1 MLYYFYNLKS
11 IYLSLSINFRYFLS
25 IIILPFA
32 YIISIFV
39 TKNNNKQKIF
49 LSFIK
54 YTSQEKKQKYKNN
67 YQVIESIKEA
77 GYNFKFINI
86 DIDNKVYSKYF
97 YNISIFI
104 KILKI
109 NPKFIYFFSD
119 VQPIGTYPNII
130 VFYLISKLLKCKT
143 ICISHD
149 YVWKI
154 NYKYMQFHQK
164 LFSTVLAQPYAYFKN
179 QKKIKFAEPWFATKD
194 LVIKSKKQRDI
205 DLIFVGRKSSDKNR
219 EIYLNKLIKDGF
231 KIKVFGPGFQKMLST
246 KEYKKFYSN
255 TKIALS
261 FTSRDKNPNLQFANS
276 SRGRTLEALSFG
288 CFLLEEKNWVTKLLF
303 KRGLH
308 YDEFKN
314 YNDLK
319 LKINYYLSRYNTKG
333 KKIASDGQNFFLQK
347 YSPKIMWKKIFDR
360 I

>member
-39 TKNNNKQKIF
+39 TKNNNKKKIF

-119 VQPIGTYPNII
+119 VQPIM
-130 VFYLISKLLKCKT
+130 VLIQ
-143 ICISHD
+143 I
-149 YVWKI
+149 
-154 NYKYMQFHQK
+154 
-164 LFSTVLAQPYAYFKN
+164 
-179 QKKIKFAEPWFATKD
+179 
-194 LVIKSKKQRDI
+194 
-205 DLIFVGRKSSDKNR
+205 
-219 EIYLNKLIKDGF
+219 
-231 KIKVFGPGFQKMLST
+231 
-246 KEYKKFYSN
+246 
-255 TKIALS
+255 
-261 FTSRDKNPNLQFANS
+261 
-276 SRGRTLEALSFG
+276 
-288 CFLLEEKNWVTKLLF
+288 LLF
-303 KRGLH
+303 
-308 YDEFKN
+308 F
-314 YNDLK
+314 
-319 LKINYYLSRYNTKG
+319 I
-333 KKIASDGQNFFLQK
+333 
-347 YSPKIMWKKIFDR
+347 
-360 I
+360 